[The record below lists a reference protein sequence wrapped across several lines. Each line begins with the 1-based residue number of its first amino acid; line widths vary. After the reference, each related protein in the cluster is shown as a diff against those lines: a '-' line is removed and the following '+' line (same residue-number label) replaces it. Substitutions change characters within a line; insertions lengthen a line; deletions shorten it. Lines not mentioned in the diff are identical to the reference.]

1 MGEKN
6 PATKIRRRANT
17 GRRAGFWYRRL
28 SWISAFLIVAVA
40 VGGYFFLTREPA
52 PVILKIGSGPYRSD
66 SYELMKEVADVVDRH
81 SDRIVIEVVPTRDS
95 SDNISLL
102 NNGTVHAAT
111 IRSDTPVVNNVRQ
124 IANLFPDYF
133 QIIARVGRPVF
144 GVTDLIGK
152 KIAIPRYG
160 TDEFRSF
167 WILGDHYDLPIN
179 GVHWLAM
186 DFEEA
191 SDKLLS
197 GSVDALFTVRS
208 LRDRLL
214 LNLFADAELKNVS
227 LRYIALEQAEAIA
240 IKRPFLQVGEV
251 PRGAFVGK
259 GPTPTRKMT
268 TVTVDRVLVTRD
280 DLDPEIIQELT
291 QILFEHRLDLTI
303 RFALASAIKRPD
315 FAAGLGIPLHEGSA
329 RYFNRDEPSFI
340 QKNAEPLTL
349 LLTLFAML
357 VSGLFALRSR
367 FLSSQKDRMD
377 SYNYMLLDI
386 ADAARDASSADEIKD
401 LKTRLSSV
409 LEEVVRA
416 LDEDAVTE
424 EGFQTFSLLWE
435 SVREMLNDRLV
446 EVHEL

>member
-1 MGEKN
+1 MGDKN
-6 PATKIRRRANT
+6 PAPKNRRRANA
-17 GRRAGFWYRRL
+17 GRRAGVWYRRF
-28 SWISAFLIVAVA
+28 SWLFVFIIVVMA
-40 VGGYFFLTREPA
+40 VGSYFFLTREPA
-52 PVILKIGSGPYRSD
+52 QVVLKIGSGPYRSD
-66 SYELMKEVADVVDRH
+66 SYELMKEVADVVARH
-81 SDRIVIEVVPTRDS
+81 SGRISIEVVPTRDS
-95 SDNISLL
+95 SENISFL

-133 QIIARVGRPVF
+133 QIIARVGSPVF

-152 KIAIPRYG
+152 KIAIPGFG

-179 GVHWLAM
+179 GVHWMVM
-186 DFEEA
+186 DFETA

-197 GSVDALFTVRS
+197 GEVDALFTVRS

-214 LNLFADAELKNVS
+214 LNLYADAELKNLS
-227 LRYIALEQAEAIA
+227 LRYIALEQAKAIA

-259 GPTPTRKMT
+259 GPTPRRDMT
-268 TVTVDRVLVTRD
+268 TVTVDRVMVTRE

-291 QILFEHRLDLTI
+291 RILFEHRLDLTI

-315 FAAGLGIPLHEGSA
+315 FDAGLGIPLHEGSA
-329 RYFNRDEPSFI
+329 RYFNRDDPSFL

-357 VSGLFALRSR
+357 VSALFALRSR

-386 ADAARDASSADEIKD
+386 ADAARDTSVSEEIKG
-401 LKTRLSSV
+401 LKIRLSAV

-424 EGFQTFSLLWE
+424 EGFQSFSLLWE
-435 SVREMLNDRLV
+435 SVREILNDRLV
-446 EVHEL
+446 EVQEI